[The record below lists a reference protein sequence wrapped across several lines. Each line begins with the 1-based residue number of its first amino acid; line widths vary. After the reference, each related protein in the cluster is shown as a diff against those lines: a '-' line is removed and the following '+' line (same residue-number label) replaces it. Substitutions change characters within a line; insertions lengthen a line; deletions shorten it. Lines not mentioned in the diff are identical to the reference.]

1 MKMMIDYQDICQKVV
16 EIAKNAGAFIRQER
30 EAFSIN
36 SIEFKGKNDLVSYVD
51 KTVENQIIAGL
62 EPLIAGAGFIAEENK
77 DTHISDTYNW
87 IIDPLD
93 GTTNFIHGIPAYA
106 VSIALKY
113 LDEIVIGVVY
123 EIGKSECFYAWKD
136 SSAYLDGKIIQVS
149 ENKKVADTLMA
160 TGFPYYDF
168 TRKDTYMEL
177 FGDLIQNCHGLR
189 RIGAASVDLV
199 YTACGRFDGYF
210 EYNLK
215 PWDIAAG
222 MFIVERAGGKVFDF
236 KGGKDMLKDC
246 DIIATNAHISEEL
259 IGIIKKYFAK
269 YYN

>member
-1 MKMMIDYQDICQKVV
+1 MINYKDICNQV
-16 EIAKNAGAFIRQER
+16 IAVAKTAGAFIRQEQ
-30 EAFSIN
+30 ENFSLN
-36 SIEFKGKNDLVSYVD
+36 KIEFKGKNDLVSYVD
-51 KTVENQIIAGL
+51 KTAENQIIAGL
-62 EPLIAGAGFIAEENK
+62 KPLIDGAGFIAEENK
-77 DTHISDTYNW
+77 DILVSDTYNW

-93 GTTNFIHGIPAYA
+93 GTTNFIHGIPAFA

-123 EIGKSECFYAWKD
+123 EIGKDECFYAWKE
-136 SSAYLDGKIIQVS
+136 SAAYLNGKEIHVS
-149 ENKKVADTLMA
+149 ENKKVADTLLA

-189 RIGAASVDLV
+189 RIGAAAVDLA

-222 MFIVERAGGKVFDF
+222 MFIVERAGGEIFDF
-236 KGGKDMLKDC
+236 KGERDMLKDG
-246 DIIATNAHISEEL
+246 DIIATNGHISDEL
-259 IGIIKKYFAK
+259 LQKIKKYFAK
-269 YYN
+269 YYT